1 MKRIISILAVLVMLN
16 TAAAA
21 DELSFGAKGG
31 IYSANITTVPLGW
44 DDTAFKNGWVGGAF
58 ANYAFTKNFSV
69 QPELLYTMKGCEG
82 EIMFLPYGALK
93 FIGEY
98 NYLDIPVLAKYS
110 IPTESGFCT
119 SFFVG
124 PNVGI
129 LLNAN
134 MDVEGESFGEPVN
147 GSFDMK
153 DVMSSVDFAFVFGFG
168 FEYGIGGGNLLI
180 DGRFNLGFTKI
191 ITGGTSSGHING
203 IADSQVMEE
212 EETKNIGFG
221 LLLGYEF

>member
-1 MKRIISILAVLVMLN
+1 MLN

-21 DELSFGAKGG
+21 GELSFGAKGG

-69 QPELLYTMKGCEG
+69 QPEFLYTMKGCEG
-82 EIMFLPYGALK
+82 EIMFLPFGALK
-93 FIGEY
+93 FTGEY
-98 NYLDIPVLAKYS
+98 NYLDIPILAKYS

-119 SFFVG
+119 SFFIG
-124 PNVGI
+124 PDVGI
-129 LLNAN
+129 LLSAD
-134 MDVEGESFGEPVN
+134 MKLEGEQFGQQVN

-153 DVMSSVDFAFVFGFG
+153 DVMSSADFGFVFGFG
-168 FEYGIGGGNLLI
+168 FAYGIGGGNILV
-180 DGRFNLGFTKI
+180 DGRFNLGFAKI
-191 ITGGTSSGHING
+191 ISGGTASGHING
-203 IADSQVMEE
+203 IAETQVLEE

-221 LLLGYEF
+221 LLFGYEF